1 MYLKK
6 REAAIHASSLVMS
19 GRFHQKHD
27 SSISTIYDDVD
38 DDDVLFI
45 LLPFTSSFVF
55 QAFELFCESMCG
67 SFMKKPQHIK
77 CERDF
82 GRKVRLKF

>member
-6 REAAIHASSLVMS
+6 EAAIHATSLVMS

-27 SSISTIYDDVD
+27 SSISTLYDDVD

-45 LLPFTSSFVF
+45 LLPFSSSFVL
-55 QAFELFCESMCG
+55 QPFELFCG
-67 SFMKKPQHIK
+67 
-77 CERDF
+77 
-82 GRKVRLKF
+82 